1 MTDRWECRYSSCEML
16 NLEFASGYK
25 VRCYLDHSPQ
35 NADFHSFDS
44 ILAGEID
51 GMVSSLFGAKVLNEL
66 KAAVRR
72 RLGK

>member
-16 NLEFASGYK
+16 YLEFASGYK

-35 NADFHSFDS
+35 NADFYTFDE

-51 GMVSSLFGAKVLNEL
+51 GMVSSLFGAEALDEL
-66 KAAVRR
+66 KAAVRK
-72 RLGK
+72 RLGQ